1 MNTSHNSEYQRI
13 VVLDTET
20 TGMNQEGGPHY
31 EGHRIIEIGAVEII
45 NRKLTGR
52 HFHVYLKPDRMIQEE
67 AINVHGITDEFLRDK
82 PDYAQ
87 VHKEFIEFIKDA
99 ELVAHNAPFDVGF
112 MDYEFSKLAG
122 NTLTTN
128 QICKVTDT
136 LAMARRIFP
145 GKRNNLD
152 VLCDRYGI
160 DNSHRTLHGALLDAE
175 ILADV
180 YLLMTGGQTALQFN
194 SGEVSA
200 DGSGGEVIKRLSNGR
215 KMLKVLPASADE
227 LQAHQE
233 RLDLVEKS
241 GACLWRQ

>member
-82 PDYAQ
+82 PDYVQ
-87 VHKEFIEFIKDA
+87 VHQEFIEFIKDA

-122 NTLTTN
+122 NTLTTA

-136 LAMARRIFP
+136 LAMAKRIFP
-145 GKRNNLD
+145 
-152 VLCDRYGI
+152 V
-160 DNSHRTLHGALLDAE
+160 SVTTLTCSVIATASITLTGPCTGHC
-175 ILADV
+175 
-180 YLLMTGGQTALQFN
+180 LMRRFWLTF
-194 SGEVSA
+194 
-200 DGSGGEVIKRLSNGR
+200 I
-215 KMLKVLPASADE
+215 
-227 LQAHQE
+227 
-233 RLDLVEKS
+233 
-241 GACLWRQ
+241 C